1 MPVKGPYARYNGPLV
16 EAETAAPGVCH
27 SHDFCDDNMVIYAAF
42 LRHGMDP
49 ASEGGMS
56 CTARCGTK
64 RGTWP
69 SRGTFESSAE
79 AALAA
84 YLRGDDMKA

>member
-1 MPVKGPYARYNGPLV
+1 MAVKGPSARYNGPVV
-16 EAETAAPGVCH
+16 EAETAAPSVCH
-27 SHDFCDDNMVIYAAF
+27 SHDSCDANMVIYAVF
-42 LRHGMDP
+42 LRHGMGP
-49 ASEGGMS
+49 ASEDVMS
-56 CTARCGTK
+56 CTVRCGTK

-69 SRGTFESSAE
+69 SRGTFESNAE